1 MTNKHFYA
9 VLVLAFTLFAL
20 QSCDPKTPVRKP
32 VVEATV
38 PSVKVFE
45 IPLDVSSALDVSQ
58 KTTLDLRDA
67 QEKVLYED
75 CLSWDMSDV
84 INSSGFSQAEI
95 KSIRLDKMTIEC
107 IKPEGVDL
115 TLFAPMRLY
124 AGQNYKLIAETNA
137 ENAHP
142 NLLDLVL
149 HEKDLAQYI
158 TADQLPIRISTT
170 RDKISEWPYGDT
182 NVYVKITLSITSTVR
197 AK

>member
-1 MTNKHFYA
+1 
-9 VLVLAFTLFAL
+9 
-20 QSCDPKTPVRKP
+20 
-32 VVEATV
+32 
-38 PSVKVFE
+38 
-45 IPLDVSSALDVSQ
+45 
-58 KTTLDLRDA
+58 
-67 QEKVLYED
+67 
-75 CLSWDMSDV
+75 MSDV

-137 ENAHP
+137 ENAQP
-142 NLLDLVL
+142 NRLDLVL